1 MELFRQLPYDIQC
14 SVMRY
19 TPHPCAAI
27 IKADARFRRADDFN
41 WHRPQP
47 LAVFDCCV
55 VYGPP
60 TFNVLDHVGYL
71 LGHFVGLK
79 EPEADYEAPGRRSA
93 PEEPEAV

>member
-1 MELFRQLPYDIQC
+1 MDGPRKKIELFRQLPYDIQC

-27 IKADARFRRADDFN
+27 IKADARFRGADDFN

-47 LAVFDCCV
+47 LAVLDCCV

-60 TFNVLDHVGYL
+60 TFNVRDHLEYF
-71 LGHFVGLK
+71 LGNPL
-79 EPEADYEAPGRRSA
+79 RRLI
-93 PEEPEAV
+93 